1 MNHATC
7 LYDIITIN
15 YSCRQVNF
23 MYKILISTIIGG
35 IIGWIT
41 NIIAIKMLFKP
52 TKPFRIRA
60 LGLEIQGLLPKRRFE
75 IAKVIGETIEEE
87 LIDFKEI
94 FERIVDDENCLRIVN
109 LVKSKVTQAINQKL
123 PLLMPQILKNILIQ
137 YVEEQI
143 EKESKKI
150 LEDLIEN
157 IYEKTSQD
165 IKIGKIVEEKIN
177 MFDLAKI
184 EEITLKIARKELKHI
199 EMLGGV
205 LGAIIG
211 LLQGLILFL
220 FI

>member
-23 MYKILISTIIGG
+23 MYKIILSTIIGG

-52 TKPFRIRA
+52 TNPIRIKV
-60 LGLEIQGLLPKRRFE
+60 LGLEIQGLLPKRRYE
-75 IAKVIGETIEEE
+75 IARIIGETVEEE

-94 FERIVDDENCLRIVN
+94 FEKIVDDENCSRIIDI
-109 LVKSKVTQAINQKL
+109 VKNKIVQAINQKL
-123 PLLMPQILKNILIQ
+123 PILTPQILKNILIQ

-143 EKESKKI
+143 EKESKNV
-150 LEDLIEN
+150 LEDLIKN

-165 IKIGKIVEEKIN
+165 IKIGKIIEDKIN
-177 MFDLAKI
+177 LFDLAKI
-184 EEITLKIARKELKHI
+184 EEITLKIAKKELKHI
-199 EMLGGV
+199 EMLGGI
-205 LGAIIG
+205 LGAVIG

>member
-1 MNHATC
+1 MNHGTC

-23 MYKILISTIIGG
+23 MYKIILSTIIGG

-52 TKPFRIRA
+52 TNPIRIKV
-60 LGLEIQGLLPKRRFE
+60 LGLEIQGLLPKRRYE
-75 IAKVIGETIEEE
+75 IARIIGETVEEE

-94 FERIVDDENCLRIVN
+94 FEKIVDDENCSRIIDI
-109 LVKSKVTQAINQKL
+109 VKNKIVQAINQKL
-123 PLLMPQILKNILIQ
+123 PILTPQILKNILIQ

-143 EKESKKI
+143 EKESKNV
-150 LEDLIEN
+150 LEDLIKN

-165 IKIGKIVEEKIN
+165 IKIGKIIEDKIN
-177 MFDLAKI
+177 LFDLAKI
-184 EEITLKIARKELKHI
+184 EEITLKIAKKELKHI
-199 EMLGGV
+199 EMLGGI
-205 LGAIIG
+205 LGAVIG

>member
-1 MNHATC
+1 
-7 LYDIITIN
+7 
-15 YSCRQVNF
+15 
-23 MYKILISTIIGG
+23 MYKILISTVIGG

-41 NIIAIKMLFKP
+41 NIIAIKMLFRP
-52 TKPFRIRA
+52 TNPIRIRA
-60 LGLEIQGLLPKRRFE
+60 LGVEIQGLLPKRRYE

-87 LIDFKEI
+87 LIGFKEI
-94 FERIVDDENCLRIVN
+94 FERIVDDENCSRIVN
-109 LVKSKVTQAINQKL
+109 IVKSKVIQAINHKL
-123 PLLMPQILKNILIQ
+123 PFLMPQILKNILIQ

-143 EKESKKI
+143 EKESKKV

-157 IYEKTSQD
+157 IYEKASQD
-165 IKIGKIVEEKIN
+165 IKIGKIIEEKIN
-177 MFDLAKI
+177 MFDLSKI

>member
-1 MNHATC
+1 MNHATG

>member
-1 MNHATC
+1 
-7 LYDIITIN
+7 
-15 YSCRQVNF
+15 